1 MRFVAACT
9 MESKL
14 DIVTM
19 ITAVCVAAY
28 AALAIK
34 YVARY
39 DLGFSLQDIRGVSVI
54 IAVVIAALVAV
65 DFFAKRTG

>member
-1 MRFVAACT
+1 
-9 MESKL
+9 
-14 DIVTM
+14 M

>member
-1 MRFVAACT
+1 M
-9 MESKL
+9 

>member
-1 MRFVAACT
+1 